1 MFSASSNSRL
11 SASPPGASRGHLL
24 PCLRTVA
31 ASVLVLLLCSCTK
44 GGGGGSGSSG
54 SGSTAAAVTGNW
66 EFQATASKGSAPF
79 SALAGYLHESGSGSS
94 QFITAAVQA
103 QSTGCYT
110 NLTNISLTGSVN
122 GSRVLLTSI
131 AVDNQILSLNM
142 QANTAADQLTGTYS
156 VAGGCADG
164 ASGSVTGQK
173 YSLVNGTYTGAL
185 SNDSSRTMSLALSQ
199 FQHGTGDGGYQT
211 SGTATF
217 ANDNCFSQ
225 GTLTAQNG
233 TVIGNAVTFTFT
245 TNDPAGAQVVMTGT
259 INTTASTLTLDS
271 ILVNGGSCPGTLGPA
286 TLTLQ

>member
-1 MFSASSNSRL
+1 
-11 SASPPGASRGHLL
+11 
-24 PCLRTVA
+24 
-31 ASVLVLLLCSCTK
+31 
-44 GGGGGSGSSG
+44 
-54 SGSTAAAVTGNW
+54 
-66 EFQATASKGSAPF
+66 
-79 SALAGYLHESGSGSS
+79 
-94 QFITAAVQA
+94 
-103 QSTGCYT
+103 
-110 NLTNISLTGSVN
+110 
-122 GSRVLLTSI
+122 
-131 AVDNQILSLNM
+131 
-142 QANTAADQLTGTYS
+142 
-156 VAGGCADG
+156 
-164 ASGSVTGQK
+164 
-173 YSLVNGTYTGAL
+173 
-185 SNDSSRTMSLALSQ
+185 MSLALSQ